1 MKKVIYPLL
10 IVASNFLAFT
20 AAAQIAPERQPN
32 CAGPEYPSASKRLE
46 EEGTVTL
53 RYLVGTD
60 GSVISAEVEKSSGFR
75 RLDEAARSSIVKCQF
90 KPALKDGIPV
100 ERVSKQNYTFRLESG
115 TKISPVPYKVSDLN
129 GVLLKNGTFPKLRFV
144 SFSEPEYLSINC
156 RLANNPLYVSDQNIS
171 INKFIENAFN
181 SELKQ
186 ADLFSDQGLLL
197 TADIKRISVST
208 FPSGS
213 WDIELDLKLES
224 GKKINYFHT
233 HQFPLS
239 TMNGALSCP
248 KAAQEFP
255 IAIQQLFY
263 KIAATKTFLEP
274 AK

>member
-1 MKKVIYPLL
+1 MKKLFYLL
-10 IVASNFLAFT
+10 LVLSGNFWALTAIGQTAS
-20 AAAQIAPERQPN
+20 EVQPK
-32 CAGPEYPSASKRLE
+32 CAGPDYPSASKRLE

-60 GSVISAEVEKSSGFR
+60 GNVISAEVEKSSGFR
-75 RLDEAARSSIVKCQF
+75 RLDEAAKSSIVKCQF
-90 KPALKDGIPV
+90 KPAIKDGIPV
-100 ERVSKQNYTFRLESG
+100 QRVSKQNYTFRLESG
-115 TKISPVPYKVSDLN
+115 TKITPVPYKVSDLN

-156 RLANNPLYVSDQNIS
+156 RLANNPLYVSDQYIS

-186 ADLFSDQGLLL
+186 ADLYSEQGLLL

-213 WDIELDLKLES
+213 WDIDLDLKLES
-224 GKKINYFHT
+224 GKKINYSHT

-263 KIAATKTFLEP
+263 KIAASKTFIEP